1 LLQNDF
7 SETNQPSTAPTAAG
21 KSEASARLAP
31 GRISLDENLTLGE
44 YVTPEQLAQHLGKS
58 TRTLARW
65 HARRIGPPRCS
76 VGKLVLYRVAA
87 VRTWLAERE
96 SLPVALSNLQAG
108 ARRK

>member
-1 LLQNDF
+1 
-7 SETNQPSTAPTAAG
+7 
-21 KSEASARLAP
+21 
-31 GRISLDENLTLGE
+31 LTLGE

-76 VGKLVLYRVAA
+76 VGKLILYRVAA

-96 SLPVALSNLQAG
+96 TIPVALGNPQAG